1 MLFLCAVLDF
11 LSLLHHP
18 PHSDSASVCA
28 NNVVMGIPG
37 LWACLSPAA
46 QSTTLPAYT
55 LHALTANTNSLRAL
69 RLGIDASLWL
79 FHAQQSSGGS
89 NPALRLLFY
98 RLAKLLA
105 LPVLV
110 LFVFDGPDRPA
121 WKRGK
126 QVKGRQHA
134 VEQPLTEL
142 IEAFGFSWMR
152 APGEAEAQLASMSR
166 EGVLD
171 AVVTDDADALLFG
184 AQVVIRNWGKNLSG
198 TKASKTSEEVDPPPQ
213 ATQATQAAQ
222 AEDGDLQLSGSDRDH
237 LITMYTAHDL
247 VASEE
252 MGLDR
257 DALVLIALMSGGDY
271 DTTGLAQCG
280 VKIALALARA
290 GFGTALV
297 RAFRSAYPT
306 PSSTATTSSAFSAF
320 LGTWLEGVREELRTN
335 ARGFLPSRRPKLADA
350 LDGFLGTPDSRR
362 VLAYYLYPVTTRR
375 EVDWSKST
383 PDMARL
389 AALAQMQFKWAP
401 DAVLAKFRTTVVPGV
416 VVRRVRREILELN
429 GGAVEGPWAE
439 LVESPATKAV
449 KRHLAGK
456 GKDKEK
462 EKPIWDSPNATRI
475 TDFFAKSTLTPTST
489 STSTSTPGRDREAR
503 RDVEASVEIVAIK
516 MVRRH
521 AALAPF
527 RDYRALVAVDSILQ
541 EVESAL
547 DASASS
553 PREDQEVF
561 KPLLLWI
568 AAPFLELSTS
578 GVQPL
583 QLFNARQ
590 KAKSKAKPRPKTTKV
605 QGQTTLN
612 GFVKPMAKPP
622 PPPPA
627 RTPRQLKLPPPRA
640 HTPDADSSVEF
651 VAALKTPRKP
661 RSSAITVHDSDSD

>member
-1 MLFLCAVLDF
+1 M
-11 LSLLHHP
+11 
-18 PHSDSASVCA
+18 VCA

-37 LWACLSPAA
+37 LWACLHPAA
-46 QSTTLPAYT
+46 HSTTLPAYT
-55 LHALTANTNSLRAL
+55 LHALTANANSLRAL

-166 EGVLD
+166 DGVLD

-198 TKASKTSEEVDPPPQ
+198 TKASRTPEEVDPPTQ
-213 ATQATQAAQ
+213 ATQATQA
-222 AEDGDLQLSGSDRDH
+222 ENGELQLLGSDKDH
-237 LITMYTAHDL
+237 LITMYTAHNL
-247 VASEE
+247 VECDE
-252 MGLDR
+252 LGLDR

-306 PSSTATTSSAFSAF
+306 SSSTATPSSAFSAF

-335 ARGFLPSRRPKLADA
+335 ARGLLPSRRPKLADT
-350 LDGFLGTPDSRR
+350 LDGFLATKDSRR
-362 VLAYYLYPVTTRR
+362 VLAYYIYPVTTRR
-375 EVDWSKST
+375 EVDWSKSD
-383 PDMARL
+383 PDVARL
-389 AALAQMQFKWAP
+389 AALAQALFKWTP

-416 VVRRVRREILELN
+416 VVRRLRSEILELN

-456 GKDKEK
+456 GKEKGK

-475 TDFFAKSTLTPTST
+475 TDFFAKSTLTTG
-489 STSTSTPGRDREAR
+489 TPVKEKGVS

-521 AALAPF
+521 AALAPYL
-527 RDYRALVAVDSILQ
+527 DYRALVVVESMLH
-541 EVESAL
+541 EVEA
-547 DASASS
+547 AIESS
-553 PREDQEVF
+553 TLEDQELF
-561 KPLLLWI
+561 KPMLLWI

-583 QLFNARQ
+583 QLFNA
-590 KAKSKAKPRPKTTKV
+590 KSKPKPKCKPKA

-612 GFVKPMAKPP
+612 GFVKPMPKPP
-622 PPPPA
+622 PPPPT
-627 RTPRQLKLPPPRA
+627 RTPRQLKLPPPPRA
-640 HTPDADSSVEF
+640 HTPELDSSVEF

-661 RSSAITVHDSDSD
+661 RASVITVHDSDSD